1 VPPVRNTATRG
12 CGRAALRGSDGP
24 RVCELLC
31 EHGIVGDDLDAIQ
44 DSTLA
49 NISTRGFIQTD
60 NNVMIGGLIYLGGP
74 GLTKVVVRGIGP
86 SLAAQNIANALKDP
100 VLELKDANGATVEAN
115 DNWAQSSQAAAI
127 QAAGLQPSDP
137 AECAIMRTGL
147 PLGSYT
153 AILKG
158 VNGTGVGVVE
168 VYIFQ

>member
-1 VPPVRNTATRG
+1 LV
-12 CGRAALRGSDGP
+12 
-24 RVCELLC
+24 ELY
-31 EHGIVGDDLDAIQ
+31 DLDAVQ

-49 NISTRGFIQTD
+49 NISTRGFIQTGND
-60 NNVMIGGLIYLGGP
+60 VMIGGLIYLGGP
-74 GLTKVVVRGIGP
+74 GVTKVVVRGIGP
-86 SLAAQNIANALKDP
+86 SLAAQGIANSLKDP
-100 VLELKDANGATVEAN
+100 ILDLKDANGATVETN
-115 DNWAQSSQAAAI
+115 DNWAQSPQAANI

-137 AECAIMRTGL
+137 AESAIYRTGL